1 MIPETLRY
9 HRPGSLPEATA
20 ILAEHAGDIRV
31 LGGGTA
37 LIPCL
42 IRGEVTVGH
51 VLDLRALGLGV
62 IREVPGGVEIG
73 AMVTYAD
80 VLGSAVVAERVP
92 LVARVAR
99 GITGGRQI
107 TQQGTLVGSA
117 CFSFPT
123 SDAPGMFAALRAR
136 FRIAGPSGTREVP
149 AADFFVDAHRVD
161 LGEAELV
168 TGVVLPSTARGGYC
182 KIKHASGSWPI
193 ATAAAVFDDASP
205 GRLRVALGA
214 IQAVPLVVSVDDPG
228 QLAERV
234 REAVDAPWS
243 DVLAPAD
250 YRTRVAPVVAR
261 RAVDE
266 LLEVLP

>member
-1 MIPETLRY
+1 MIRETLRY
-9 HRPGSLPEATA
+9 HRPDSLAEATA
-20 ILAEHAGDIRV
+20 LLAEHAGDIRV
-31 LGGGTA
+31 LGGGTS

-42 IRGEVTVGH
+42 TRGEIDVGH
-51 VLDLRALGLGV
+51 LLDLRGLGLGT
-62 IREVPGGVEIG
+62 IREVPDGAEIG

-80 VLGSAVVAERVP
+80 VLASPVIAERVP

-107 TQQGTLVGSA
+107 TQQGTPVGSA
-117 CFSFPT
+117 CFNFPT
-123 SDAPGMFAALRAR
+123 TDAPGMFAALRAR
-136 FRIAGPSGTREVP
+136 FQVAGPSGTRQVS
-149 AADFFVDAHRVD
+149 AADFFVDAYRIG
-161 LGEAELV
+161 LEPGELV
-168 TGVVLPSTARGGYC
+168 TGVLVPTTKRGGYC

-193 ATAAAVFDDASP
+193 ATAAAVFDGAAD

-214 IQAVPLVVSVDDPG
+214 VQAVPLVVTADDPG

-234 REAVDAPWS
+234 RDAIDAPWA

-250 YRTRVAPVVAR
+250 YRVRVAPVVAR